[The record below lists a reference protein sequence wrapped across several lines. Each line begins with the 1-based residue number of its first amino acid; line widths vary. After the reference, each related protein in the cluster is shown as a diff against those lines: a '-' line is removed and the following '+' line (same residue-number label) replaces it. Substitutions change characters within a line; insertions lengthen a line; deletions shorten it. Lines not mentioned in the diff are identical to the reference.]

1 MLICLI
7 WRRPVHCTKA
17 VTWSQVPFLSC
28 SHHIHH
34 FSLNPSVFEGETLN
48 GVVRAAEPEVRT
60 FLWAAAFVP
69 WLATS
74 TWIARLRPSAEQD
87 SRTRPHQLPLLPASQ
102 TWYRHG
108 ALHCMNHSNSAT
120 SNWPT
125 IEQMHERVTRPH
137 NKPQYGEVT
146 HHSWCCT
153 CRPNVVLLLLLPPLC
168 SSSSMCSSPL
178 PFLYTVNFLLVFSS
192 SWLCFEWN

>member
-1 MLICLI
+1 M
-7 WRRPVHCTKA
+7 
-17 VTWSQVPFLSC
+17 SC

-48 GVVRAAEPEVRT
+48 GVVRAAEAEVRT
-60 FLWAAAFVP
+60 FLWTAAFVP
-69 WLATS
+69 WLATPP
-74 TWIARLRPSAEQD
+74 WIARLRPSAEQD

-102 TWYRHG
+102 IWYRHG

-120 SNWPT
+120 LNWPT
-125 IEQMHERVTRPH
+125 IDQMHERVTRPH

-153 CRPNVVLLLLLPPLC
+153 CRPNVCTVVAAATTVLILNVLV
-168 SSSSMCSSPL
+168 SSP
-178 PFLYTVNFLLVFSS
+178 FSLYGKFSVSSFPQLVMF
-192 SWLCFEWN
+192 

>member
-1 MLICLI
+1 M
-7 WRRPVHCTKA
+7 
-17 VTWSQVPFLSC
+17 
-28 SHHIHH
+28 
-34 FSLNPSVFEGETLN
+34 
-48 GVVRAAEPEVRT
+48 VRAAEAEVRT
-60 FLWAAAFVP
+60 FLWTAAFVP
-69 WLATS
+69 WLATP
-74 TWIARLRPSAEQD
+74 TWMAKLRPSAEQD

-125 IEQMHERVTRPH
+125 IGQMHERVTRPH

-153 CRPNVVLLLLLPPLC
+153 CRPDVVLSSLLLPPLC
-168 SSSSMCSSPL
+168 SSSTCLSPL
-178 PFLYTVNFLLVFSS
+178 PLLYSLNYVLVLFS

>member
-1 MLICLI
+1 MLTCLI

-17 VTWSQVPFLSC
+17 VTWSQVPLLSC

-34 FSLNPSVFEGETLN
+34 FSLNPSVFEGETVN

-125 IEQMHERVTRPH
+125 IEQMHERVTGPTTSHSTGRLRITPGVVH
-137 NKPQYGEVT
+137 VVPMLYCCCCC
-146 HHSWCCT
+146 HHCAHPRCA
-153 CRPNVVLLLLLPPLC
+153 CLL
-168 SSSSMCSSPL
+168 SP
-178 PFLYTVNFLLVFSS
+178 FSTR
-192 SWLCFEWN
+192 